1 MFNKVSYLIIK
12 HIFSKA
18 GVSFNGVNPW
28 DIRVNNDKVF
38 SRALLK
44 GSLGFGE
51 SYMEG
56 WWDCE
61 QIDELVYRLIKHG
74 IDKKAIF
81 KKSEFIKDLK
91 SKFFNQQKKKNAFVI
106 GEKHYDK
113 GNELFKNMLDK
124 RMIYSCGYWKNASN
138 LDEAQEAKL
147 ELICKKIQLKEGMK
161 ILDVGCGWG
170 GFLKFAVEKYNVQG
184 LGITVSKEQYE
195 FAKEN
200 CKGLPIEL
208 RLMDYRD
215 LKNEKFDS
223 VISIGMFEH
232 VGYKNYRKFMK
243 KISSLLKDDGLFLL
257 HTIGTDESVS
267 STNAWIN
274 KYIFPNGM
282 IPSPVQLTKSIEGIF
297 KMEDFHNFGAD
308 YDKTLMA
315 WHQNFE
321 DYWQKK
327 YGKNMD
333 INDKTFYRM
342 WRFYLLSCAG
352 SFRARHIDLWQIVLS
367 KNGVAGGYCSIR

>member
-1 MFNKVSYLIIK
+1 MFNKVSNLIVK
-12 HIFSKA
+12 HVFSKA
-18 GVSFNGVNPW
+18 GVSFNGYNPW
-28 DIRVNNDKVF
+28 DIRVNNDIFF
-38 SRALLK
+38 SKALSK

-61 QIDELVYRLIKHG
+61 QIDELICRLIKYG
-74 IDKKAIF
+74 VDKKAIF
-81 KKSEFIKDLK
+81 KKSEFVKDLK
-91 SKFFNQQKKKNAFVI
+91 SKFFNQQKKKNAFVV

-124 RMIYSCGYWKNASN
+124 RMIYSCGYWKNVSS

-147 ELICKKIQLKEGMK
+147 DLICKKIQLKEGMK

-170 GFLKFAVEKYNVQG
+170 GFLKFAAEKYNVQG
-184 LGITVSKEQYE
+184 LGITISKEQYD
-195 FAKEN
+195 FAKES
-200 CKGLPIEL
+200 CKGLPVEF

-215 LKNEKFDS
+215 LKKEKFDD

-243 KISSLLKDDGLFLL
+243 KISSLLKNDGLFLL

-282 IPSPVQLTKSIEGIF
+282 IPSPVQLTKSFEGIF
-297 KMEDFHNFGAD
+297 KMEDFHNFGVD
-308 YDKTLMA
+308 YDRTLME
-315 WHQNFE
+315 WHKNFE
-321 DYWQKK
+321 NYWQEK
-327 YGKNMD
+327 YGKNQD
-333 INDKTFYRM
+333 ENDEIFYRM
-342 WRFYLLSCAG
+342 WKFYLLSCAG
-352 SFRARHIDLWQIVLS
+352 SFRARHIDLWQIVFN
-367 KNGVAGGYCSIR
+367 KEGVAGGYCPVR

>member
-1 MFNKVSYLIIK
+1 
-12 HIFSKA
+12 
-18 GVSFNGVNPW
+18 
-28 DIRVNNDKVF
+28 
-38 SRALLK
+38 
-44 GSLGFGE
+44 
-51 SYMEG
+51 
-56 WWDCE
+56 
-61 QIDELVYRLIKHG
+61 
-74 IDKKAIF
+74 
-81 KKSEFIKDLK
+81 
-91 SKFFNQQKKKNAFVI
+91 
-106 GEKHYDK
+106 
-113 GNELFKNMLDK
+113 
-124 RMIYSCGYWKNASN
+124 MIYSCGYWKNASN